1 MIIDERKRAYV
12 LRSKR
17 NGETTPENKYPTVYA
32 RVEIGDTVMLKDEL
46 WQKLWSGASV
56 PKKILIKFM
65 YFL

>member
-1 MIIDERKRAYV
+1 MNKSGHMYCV
-12 LRSKR
+12 SS
-17 NGETTPENKYPTVYA
+17 ETEKLPPKTNILPYMP
-32 RVEIGDTVMLKDEL
+32 RGEIGDTVMLKDEL